1 MTRLTLLTRDGC
13 HLCDEMKAV
22 IALVQRTHPLA
33 LTEVDISTQPDLER
47 RFGTE
52 IPVLLC
58 REEVIARHKITE
70 ERLVEEILKAGTQPI
85 EAVARVAE
93 DGRHP

>member
-1 MTRLTLLTRDGC
+1 MTHLTLLTRRDC

-22 IALVQRTHPLA
+22 IELVQQTHPVT

-52 IPVLLC
+52 IPVLLY
-58 REEVIARHKITE
+58 RDEVIARHRITE
-70 ERLVEEILKAGTQPI
+70 DQLAEEVLRREQNDSGGG
-85 EAVARVAE
+85 AR
-93 DGRHP
+93 R

>member
-13 HLCDEMKAV
+13 HLCDEMRAV
-22 IALVQRTHPLA
+22 IALVQRTHPLV
-33 LTEVDISTQPDLER
+33 LTEVDISTQPNLER

-58 REEVIARHKITE
+58 RDEIVARHRITE
-70 ERLVEEILKAGTQPI
+70 VRLVEQVLTQ
-85 EAVARVAE
+85 ERN
-93 DGRHP
+93 R